1 MTLPLTISV
10 FRQISIVAPL
20 TNVLV
25 APLIPLAMLSGF
37 IATLAG
43 ILWLPLGMALGYPA
57 WAVLEL
63 IILIAQTGARLPLAA
78 IRW

>member
-1 MTLPLTISV
+1 
-10 FRQISIVAPL
+10 
-20 TNVLV
+20 
-25 APLIPLAMLSGF
+25 MLSGF

-63 IILIAQTGARLPLAA
+63 IILIAEIGASVPWAA
-78 IRW
+78 VKL